1 MLRQN
6 WLIFKAEVKK
16 QWDIEKRYKLGV
28 ISDLIVYYAL
38 FILLYLLIKNNS
50 GDITES
56 ELNLRISVQVVSYVS
71 WFFFSFTINFVF
83 NNINKESSEG
93 TIEQLAIGP
102 NSLYKIFYIKLL
114 VISFRN
120 IILMIPLQ
128 LLLMISTNT
137 RIIFSIDTFLIFFI
151 MIFGTVGL
159 SLLLG
164 GLQIYYKNIGQFP
177 FIITILFLSSA
188 LFDMSKLPST
198 IQNVLYFLPFA
209 KGVDL
214 IKQSI
219 LPNVN
224 IPFLQLLFL
233 LVNSIVY
240 LFIGVFIFHYFVNKS
255 KYYGRLGSF

>member
-1 MLRQN
+1 MKGT
-6 WLIFKAEVKK
+6 WLIFKSEVKK
-16 QWDIEKRYKLGV
+16 QWNIEKRYKLGV

-38 FILLYLLIKNNS
+38 FMLLYLLIRSSIGSIPK
-50 GDITES
+50 S
-56 ELNLRISVQVVSYVS
+56 ELNLKISVQVVSYIS

-102 NSLYKIFYIKLL
+102 NSLNKIFYIKLL
-114 VISFRN
+114 VISLRN
-120 IILMIPLQ
+120 MILIIPLQ
-128 LLLMISTNT
+128 LLLMISTGT
-137 RIIFSIDTFLIFFI
+137 KIIFSFYTILIFFI

-188 LFDMSKLPST
+188 LFDMSKLPSVV
-198 IQNVLYFLPFA
+198 QNILYFLPFA

-214 IKQSI
+214 IKQSV
-219 LPNVN
+219 LPNIN
-224 IPFLQLLFL
+224 IPFMQLVFL
-233 LVNSIVY
+233 LINSIVY
-240 LFIGVFIFHYFVNKS
+240 LFIGIYIFNYFVNKS
-255 KYYGRLGSF
+255 KNSGRLGSF

>member
-1 MLRQN
+1 MKGT
-6 WLIFKAEVKK
+6 WLIFKSEVKK
-16 QWDIEKRYKLGV
+16 QWNIEKRYKLGV

-38 FILLYLLIKNNS
+38 FMLLYLLIRSNVGSIPK
-50 GDITES
+50 S
-56 ELNLRISVQVVSYVS
+56 ELNLKISVQVVSYIS

-102 NSLYKIFYIKLL
+102 NSLNKIFYIKLL
-114 VISFRN
+114 VISLRN
-120 IILMIPLQ
+120 MILIIPLQ
-128 LLLMISTNT
+128 LLLMISTGT
-137 RIIFSIDTFLIFFI
+137 KIIFSSYTILIFFI

-188 LFDMSKLPST
+188 LFDMSKLPSVV
-198 IQNVLYFLPFA
+198 QNILYFLPFA

-214 IKQSI
+214 IKQSV
-219 LPNVN
+219 LPNIN
-224 IPFLQLLFL
+224 IPFMQLVFL
-233 LVNSIVY
+233 LINSIVY
-240 LFIGVFIFHYFVNKS
+240 LFIGIYIFNYFVNKS
-255 KYYGRLGSF
+255 KNSGRLGSF

>member
-1 MLRQN
+1 MKGT
-6 WLIFKAEVKK
+6 WLIFKSEVKK
-16 QWDIEKRYKLGV
+16 QWNIEKRYKLGV

-38 FILLYLLIKNNS
+38 FMLLYLLIRSSIGSIPK
-50 GDITES
+50 S
-56 ELNLRISVQVVSYVS
+56 ELNLKISVQVVSYIS

-102 NSLYKIFYIKLL
+102 NSLNKIFYLKLL
-114 VISFRN
+114 VISLRN
-120 IILMIPLQ
+120 MILIIPLQ
-128 LLLMISTNT
+128 LLLMISTGT
-137 RIIFSIDTFLIFFI
+137 KIIFSFYTILIFFI

-188 LFDMSKLPST
+188 LFDMSKLPSVV
-198 IQNVLYFLPFA
+198 QNILYFLPFA

-214 IKQSI
+214 IKQSV
-219 LPNVN
+219 LPNIN
-224 IPFLQLLFL
+224 IPFMQLVFL
-233 LVNSIVY
+233 LINSIVY
-240 LFIGVFIFHYFVNKS
+240 LFIGIYIFNYFVNKS
-255 KYYGRLGSF
+255 KNSGRLGSF

>member
-1 MLRQN
+1 MKGT
-6 WLIFKAEVKK
+6 WLIFKSEVKK
-16 QWDIEKRYKLGV
+16 QWNIEKRYKLGV

-38 FILLYLLIKNNS
+38 FMLLYLLIRSNVGSIPK
-50 GDITES
+50 S
-56 ELNLRISVQVVSYVS
+56 ELNLKISVQVVSYIS

-102 NSLYKIFYIKLL
+102 NSLNKIFYIKLL
-114 VISFRN
+114 VISLRN
-120 IILMIPLQ
+120 MILIIPLQ
-128 LLLMISTNT
+128 LLLMISTGT
-137 RIIFSIDTFLIFFI
+137 KIIFSSYTVLIFFI

-188 LFDMSKLPST
+188 LFDMSKLPSVV
-198 IQNVLYFLPFA
+198 QNILYFLPFA

-214 IKQSI
+214 IKQSV
-219 LPNVN
+219 LPNIN
-224 IPFLQLLFL
+224 IPFMQLVFL
-233 LVNSIVY
+233 LINSIVY
-240 LFIGVFIFHYFVNKS
+240 LFIGIYIFNYFVNKS
-255 KYYGRLGSF
+255 KNSGRLGSF